1 MGKFFLIVFLLLQR
15 PSTPATPDS
24 PSVSTTAVIDPDEA
38 MRKKQERVRL
48 WKEKKLAEEEAKK
61 KLAIAAAEKEAQEL
75 KLKQQQ
81 LELKKQQEEEEAK
94 KLEQEQEP
102 QLLQQFAA
110 MRKAAAEAAA
120 KEEEAAA
127 AAAADENNKDS
138 MDTSED
144 NTTQHLESTEEEEE
158 GSGKKWSLED
168 DSESEDDASMDI
180 DGDELKKQE
189 AKAEADKAAAEAERT
204 FKPLQRSNNDD
215 ESKEDSI
222 LVKPKKS
229 FLMSNLSTKPK
240 NTMRMG
246 FGLGKPM
253 MMKKPTPPIIKK
265 DVQPVQ
271 PTPVENEPVDT
282 VMEDSDEID
291 PLEAYMIDVHA
302 ETKKINEEDRIRM
315 GKLKEPSANR
325 RGSLMDDDDN
335 LPDDSSTAENEE
347 DIGSDPEDILA

>member
-1 MGKFFLIVFLLLQR
+1 MGK

-120 KEEEAAA
+120 KEE
-127 AAAADENNKDS
+127 AAAADDENNKEG
-138 MDTSED
+138 MDISED
-144 NTTQHLESTEEEEE
+144 NTTQHLETEEEE
-158 GSGKKWSLED
+158 GNGKKWSLED

-222 LVKPKKS
+222 LAKPKKS

-253 MMKKPTPPIIKK
+253 MMKKPTPPTVKK
-265 DVQPVQ
+265 DVQPAQ
-271 PTPVENEPVDT
+271 PTPVEKEPVDT

-335 LPDDSSTAENEE
+335 LPDDSNIAENEE